1 MADKTRFAPSQSEAL
16 PCPCCHSLFQPK
28 RPTQRFCSARC
39 RASFH
44 TDVGASGKVAS
55 VRRIRR
61 GCSVVIHLAGPAA
74 EAALQ
79 LHLAQIV
86 RLVVAP

>member
-1 MADKTRFAPSQSEAL
+1 MKRVLDTQQEAIA
-16 PCPCCHSLFQPK
+16 CPCCHSLFQPK
-28 RPTQRFCSARC
+28 RPQQAFCSARC

-86 RLVVAP
+86 RLVVTP

>member
-1 MADKTRFAPSQSEAL
+1 MKRVLDTQQEAIT
-16 PCPCCHSLFQPK
+16 CPCCHSLFQPK

-79 LHLAQIV
+79 LHLSQIV
-86 RLVVAP
+86 RLVVTP